1 MENAPGIPPSH
12 GFLSRLVRAWF
23 ALTRRKIRVLRAGEI
38 AVDGPAVFAVSHPA
52 GFIHALVLSLA
63 FERPVHCLLPKN
75 LARGP
80 LARFLA
86 RHMGMVLYDEESP
99 ASDEKWQEVYDVLAS
114 GEALVVFADQNAV
127 GQIAPASAAAS
138 LLGRAEA
145 QLPDSSIAVYPVHLF
160 LPDSTSQS
168 REILIYID
176 SAVSRPAGHAPSERG
191 EMTGWERALEA
202 RFQENAFQLRPSDLE
217 YFLSD
222 LEEVLRTSLQEEWA
236 SRADWKQDTDG
247 FVLSRLA
254 AEWVKQM
261 NYLHPSRL
269 VGLRKS
275 LDDYRALQKQCAL
288 RELEVEG
295 GDSPLGTGGWR
306 VLLWFETILGFPIA
320 LYGLVNHCV
329 ILLVLFLAGTFKR
342 NSSRPASTNWIIRG
356 VVTLVFYIL
365 QTFLVAHKWGRA
377 AAGYYA
383 PSLPISGG
391 YLWRYAG
398 LVRPQ
403 ARLLLISLT
412 IPALKRKIQRLRQA
426 LLRDLDH
433 ALESI
438 EEKAGVA
445 L

>member
-1 MENAPGIPPSH
+1 M
-12 GFLSRLVRAWF
+12 
-23 ALTRRKIRVLRAGEI
+23 
-38 AVDGPAVFAVSHPA
+38 
-52 GFIHALVLSLA
+52 
-63 FERPVHCLLPKN
+63 
-75 LARGP
+75 
-80 LARFLA
+80 
-86 RHMGMVLYDEESP
+86 
-99 ASDEKWQEVYDVLAS
+99 
-114 GEALVVFADQNAV
+114 VFADQNAV

-275 LDDYRALQKQCAL
+275 LDDYRALQKRCAL

-295 GDSPLGTGGWR
+295 GDSPLGSGGWR
-306 VLLWFETILGFPIA
+306 VLLWFETILGLPIA

-342 NSSRPASTNWIIRG
+342 NSSRSRFDKLDHSRRGDAGVLHSPNLPRGSQMGQSGGGILCSQSADIGWISVAIRG
-356 VVTLVFYIL
+356 T
-365 QTFLVAHKWGRA
+365 GA
-377 AAGYYA
+377 AASA
-383 PSLPISGG
+383 PAV
-391 YLWRYAG
+391 YLAHH
-398 LVRPQ
+398 
-403 ARLLLISLT
+403 SCT
-412 IPALKRKIQRLRQA
+412 ETKDPALA
-426 LLRDLDH
+426 
-433 ALESI
+433 
-438 EEKAGVA
+438 AGVA
-445 L
+445 P